1 MLRLH
6 QIIKEVPS
14 ETAEEADRVGKSSV
28 KGAVMVKIFTKEP

>member
-6 QIIKEVPS
+6 QIIKELPS

-28 KGAVMVKIFTKEP
+28 KGAVMVKICTKKP